1 METHTGDAGPLRPH
15 LHEGVYAF
23 ARRAPGLGLDG
34 LLAGLDVVATMQEEE
49 GLTLVLPLERARA
62 AGLEVL
68 FEAAWITLKT
78 TTALDAVGLTA
89 SFSAALAAAGISC
102 NVIAGASHDHVFV
115 GAARGEEA
123 RRILAGL
130 EWGAAGGA

>member
-23 ARRAPGLGLDG
+23 ARRAHGPGLDG
-34 LLAGLDVVATMQEEE
+34 LAGLDVVATMREEE

-68 FEAAWITLKT
+68 FEAAWITLET

-115 GAARGEEA
+115 GVARGEEA
-123 RRILAGL
+123 RRILAGI
-130 EWGAAGGA
+130 EWGAADGA